1 MACVQQLLSRAANIV
16 FLYLL
21 VYRGL
26 LSPLTYRSSPLSLG
40 HVKTFIMS
48 LAYSQSSCSI
58 HGVFMACSYPHNT
71 KITHFCQNFAFLL
84 GLLPACSAYQPPQ
97 YIFSG
102 YALSGYRSFRKSL
115 HSVVPCFP
123 LACPLPYRASL
134 LTLGNI
140 QEILTLL
147 SLTRSLIIS
156 LGTNSQKSA
165 RREVKQFDTRPTAG
179 S

>member
-1 MACVQQLLSRAANIV
+1 MV
-16 FLYLL
+16 
-21 VYRGL
+21 
-26 LSPLTYRSSPLSLG
+26 
-40 HVKTFIMS
+40 
-48 LAYSQSSCSI
+48 
-58 HGVFMACSYPHNT
+58 CSYPHNG
-71 KITHFCQNFAFLL
+71 IIILFCQNFAFLL
-84 GLLPACSAYQPPQ
+84 GLPPSRSAYQPPQ

-123 LACPLPYRASL
+123 LAFPLPYRASL

-156 LGTNSQKSA
+156 LACPLLCKRACSRSKMKIHFTFYSLNRSLINNLP
-165 RREVKQFDTRPTAG
+165 EIRPSESKTV
-179 S
+179 